1 MARNTT
7 NTNHTRKKRNRWK
20 ALVIA
25 GAVVLAAGFAW
36 YSAGLYRQ
44 RQQAE
49 SEAEAWRE
57 GREQETAAGSGSEV
71 LEYEGKTY
79 RRNTY
84 VKAILCM
91 GIDRTD
97 TLEEP
102 QVAGSGGQSDGIFLV
117 AQDTVRGQVKIL
129 MIPRDTMTLITLTDL
144 SGNVLGKDI
153 QHLTLAYAYGD
164 GRELSCQYMSEAVS
178 TLLNGLAIDG
188 YMAVSAGA
196 LPLINDGVG
205 GVTVTIEEEGL
216 EAADPSFVQGVQV
229 TLEGELAE
237 KYIRYRDTSRPQ
249 TALERTERQK
259 TYIQGF
265 AEAAKRQAAREEGF
279 AERMLNELQPYM
291 VTDLDK
297 GEYMDLALDFLES
310 SQTLTQED
318 MITLPGEAEETNLY
332 DVYFPDLNEI
342 LPIVLELFYRA
353 EE

>member
-1 MARNTT
+1 MTRNTR
-7 NTNHTRKKRNRWK
+7 NTKNTKKQRDRWK
-20 ALVIA
+20 VLAGA
-25 GAVVLAAGFAW
+25 GAVILGAAFIW

-49 SEAEAWRE
+49 AEARAWRE
-57 GREQETAAGSGSEV
+57 GQAQETAAQTGSDV

-117 AQDTVRGQVKIL
+117 AQDTVRDQVKIL

-178 TLLNGLAIDG
+178 TLLNGLSIDG

-196 LPLINDGVG
+196 LPILNDGVG

-216 EAADPSFVQGVQV
+216 EAADPSFVQGAQV

-259 TYIQGF
+259 SYIQGF
-265 AEAAKRQAAREEGF
+265 AEAAKRQAAKEEGF

-297 GEYMDLALDFLES
+297 GEYMKLALAFLES

-318 MITLPGEAEETNLY
+318 MITLPGEAQETNLY

>member
-1 MARNTT
+1 MTRNTR
-7 NTNHTRKKRNRWK
+7 NTKNTKKQRDRWK
-20 ALVIA
+20 VLAGA
-25 GAVVLAAGFAW
+25 GAVILGAAFIW

-49 SEAEAWRE
+49 AEAGAWRE
-57 GREQETAAGSGSEV
+57 GRAQETAAQTGSEV

-117 AQDTVRGQVKIL
+117 AQDTVRNQVKIL

-178 TLLNGLAIDG
+178 TLLNGLPIDG

-196 LPLINDGVG
+196 LPLLNDGVG
-205 GVTVTIEEEGL
+205 GVTVTIQEEGM
-216 EAADPSFVQGVQV
+216 EAADPSFVPGAQV
-229 TLEGELAE
+229 TLQGELAE
-237 KYIRYRDTSRPQ
+237 KFIRYRDTSRSQ
-249 TALERTERQK
+249 TALERTERHK
-259 TYIQGF
+259 AYIQGF

-297 GEYMDLALDFLES
+297 GEYMDLALTFLES
-310 SQTLTQED
+310 SQTLTEAD